1 MQRAKEHDCTEQ
13 QKMGGKMTSE
23 HGKSGFVVVLGRPST
38 GKSTLINRIC
48 GEKVS
53 IVSPVPQTTRNTIR
67 GIYTEERGQ
76 IVFLDTP
83 GLHQADK
90 KINLRMRDVVT
101 ESLEDC
107 DALIYTV
114 DTTRPPG
121 EEEEAV
127 ATLASS
133 LEVPRIVVLTKTDHP
148 ESAPALIEEF
158 LARHGLDDLPRFQT
172 GGLQEDPRE
181 QKSSHEEAEPRPR
194 GIEDLLAALF
204 PLLPQGPPWYPE
216 DHYTDQP
223 PQFRIA
229 EIVREQAILRTRQEV
244 PHAIYVEVADL
255 EQRPKYLWARVFIF
269 VERPTQ
275 QGILVGKGAATITEI
290 RKESQKILGRIFPL
304 PVRLA
309 LQVKVKPRWRRD
321 DNLLN
326 SLIQ

>member
-1 MQRAKEHDCTEQ
+1 MN
-13 QKMGGKMTSE
+13 SE
-23 HGKSGFVVVLGRPST
+23 SGKSGFVVVLGRPST
-38 GKSTLINRIC
+38 GKSTLINRVC
-48 GEKVS
+48 GEKIS

-83 GLHQADK
+83 GLHQAEK
-90 KINLRMRDVVT
+90 KINLRMRDLVT

-114 DTTRPPG
+114 DTTRLPG

-127 ATLASS
+127 AQLASS
-133 LEVPRIVVLTKTDHP
+133 LDVPRIILLTKMDHP
-148 ESAPALIEEF
+148 ESNPARIVEF
-158 LARHGLDDLPRFQT
+158 LTTHALADLPRFQT
-172 GGLQEDPRE
+172 GGLQEEATEDGSRPRE
-181 QKSSHEEAEPRPR
+181 
-194 GIEDLLAALF
+194 IEDLLAAIF
-204 PLLPQGPPWYPE
+204 PLLPEGQPWYPG

-290 RKESQKILGRIFPL
+290 RRESQKILGRIFPM

-309 LQVKVKPRWRRD
+309 LQVKVRPRWRRD